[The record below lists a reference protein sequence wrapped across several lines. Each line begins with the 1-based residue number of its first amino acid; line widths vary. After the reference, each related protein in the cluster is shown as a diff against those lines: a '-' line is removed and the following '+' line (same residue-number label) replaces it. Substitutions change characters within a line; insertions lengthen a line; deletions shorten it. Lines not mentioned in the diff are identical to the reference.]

1 MAAQSDNES
10 VLKESLSA
18 IPSATYSI
26 ATSLLLHT
34 QSHFS
39 TPILKLLTPPEASVI
54 HAQAIP
60 HSTPRPLTEVI
71 TEAEEIFSYR
81 MPMSHPHAFAFI
93 PCPASPLSFLG
104 DVLTS
109 AHNPHAGCWL
119 QSSGPSAI
127 EASLI
132 SFLASSAGLPASTAG
147 GVFVSGGSMAN
158 LVCLTLARDQMLGK
172 TWEARSKGVIY
183 VSDQTHASI
192 AKGLRIL
199 GFEERQIVVVK
210 SAEGFRMDVDGVR
223 EAIEAD
229 QRRGLVP
236 FLIVASCGTTNT
248 GSVDPLRE
256 LVRMA
261 KEQSPRLWVHVD
273 GAYGASVVLS
283 KSYKS
288 IADGLGEADSI
299 SWDAHKWLFQTYGCG
314 MALVRERKWL
324 MQSFATGAEYTRDA
338 ADAGDEMPNFWNY
351 GPELTRP
358 ARAMKLWFTLQVVG
372 LDALGKMIDQGFI
385 LAEAAEKELK
395 ALPNWTIV
403 SNAQMAIINFR
414 FQPEGKSEEE
424 LDKLN
429 SLISQKLVKDNV
441 ATALTTRLLGKTVI
455 RICAIHPELTEEGMS
470 SVIKA
475 LDAAARALLYTNEW
489 SE

>member
-1 MAAQSDNES
+1 MAAQSDKGS
-10 VLKESLSA
+10 VLKESLSG
-18 IPSATYSI
+18 IPSAACGI
-26 ATSLLLHT
+26 ATSLLHNT
-34 QSHFS
+34 QNPYS
-39 TPILKLLTPPEASVI
+39 TPILKLLTLPEASKI
-54 HAQAIP
+54 RTQAIP
-60 HSTPRPLTEVI
+60 HSAPRPLTEVI

-93 PCPASPLSFLG
+93 PSPASPLSFLG
-104 DVLTS
+104 DILTS
-109 AHNPHAGCWL
+109 AHNSHAGSWL
-119 QSSGPSAI
+119 QSSGPSTI
-127 EASLI
+127 EDALI

-172 TWEARSKGVIY
+172 TWEARSKGVVY
-183 VSDQTHASI
+183 VSDQTHVSI

-199 GFEERQIVVVK
+199 GFEERQIIVVK
-210 SAEGFRMDVDGVR
+210 SGEGFKMDVDGVR

-229 QRRGLVP
+229 RRRGLTP
-236 FLIVASCGTTNT
+236 FLIIASCGTTNT

-256 LVRMA
+256 LVKVAR
-261 KEQSPRLWVHVD
+261 EQSPRLWVHVD

-283 KSYKS
+283 KSYKG

-314 MALVRERKWL
+314 MALVRDRKWL
-324 MQSFATGAEYTRDA
+324 MQSFAMGAEYTRDA

-358 ARAMKLWFTLQVVG
+358 ARAMKLWFTLQVLG
-372 LDALGKMIDQGFI
+372 LDSLGKMIDQGFM

-414 FQPEGKSEEE
+414 FEPEGKSEDE
-424 LDKLN
+424 LDQLN
-429 SLISQKLVKDNV
+429 SRISQKMVKDNV

-455 RICAIHPELTEEGMS
+455 RICAIHPELMEDGMS
-470 SVIKA
+470 SVIKSLNA
-475 LDAAARALLYTNEW
+475 TARALLYTNE
-489 SE
+489 